1 MTNVKA
7 GSTWTSSVID
17 YLHTNQ
23 LERPL
28 FMTDSAGVEVY
39 RWQPTDAF
47 GVGTHN
53 TDVDGNGQHRDTRL
67 GLPGQQWDSETSTW
81 YNYFRD
87 YNGRWGRYTQSDPIG
102 LAGGI
107 NTFAYVEGNPLRY
120 TDPKG
125 LICSGSDCREP
136 PFDPSPNGP
145 QPSPYPKSPIPSS
158 SPPDAQ
164 RYEICGDLPP
174 PLPTVCEHCVDYAC
188 SWAPAYCCDIDFK
201 GCVNGQLDNPRVVA
215 ECNARLASC
224 MFRGG
229 K

>member
-1 MTNVKA
+1 MKA
-7 GSTWTSSVID
+7 EFVVLGAGQSAAEIVD

-107 NTFAYVEGNPLRY
+107 NLYV
-120 TDPKG
+120 
-125 LICSGSDCREP
+125 
-136 PFDPSPNGP
+136 
-145 QPSPYPKSPIPSS
+145 
-158 SPPDAQ
+158 
-164 RYEICGDLPP
+164 
-174 PLPTVCEHCVDYAC
+174 YA
-188 SWAPAYCCDIDFK
+188 
-201 GCVNGQLDNPRVVA
+201 LDNPLAYFDPDGADPKRPPDWQENLNRRKGSENRQPSGERERNVRPPKGKGEEHSIKPKGGFRPRFGLPPIPDPCILDPALCYDDIINPPIPVA
-215 ECNARLASC
+215 GSGDGSSGQCPI
-224 MFRGG
+224 RG
-229 K
+229 